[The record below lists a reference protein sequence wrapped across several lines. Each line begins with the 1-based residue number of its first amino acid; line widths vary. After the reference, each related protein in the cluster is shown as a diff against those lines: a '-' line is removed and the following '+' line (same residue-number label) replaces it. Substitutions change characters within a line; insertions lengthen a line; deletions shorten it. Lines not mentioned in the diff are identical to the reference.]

1 MTKTNFIL
9 PQFSSQPSCTLC
21 DLHQGARN
29 PGVPTRFFEQSVPS
43 SLTPLIVI
51 GMNPGAKEDNLNQCF
66 TGPSGNLL
74 TNVYL
79 KHEDI
84 LSHPIYLTNAAR
96 CPTLG
101 NNEKPKRRHYNACWD
116 YTQADILTITDAHPD
131 QICYVLC
138 LGADSYHTVSRY
150 YLGKGMSLRHG
161 FNNQGQPNTF
171 GPVDRLRIFATF
183 HPAAVLREK
192 KYLYPVSDH
201 IELLANAMNGRLP
214 TPSRPEVVETFW
226 PET

>member
-1 MTKTNFIL
+1 M
-9 PQFSSQPSCTLC
+9 
-21 DLHQGARN
+21 N
-29 PGVPTRFFEQSVPS
+29 PGVR
-43 SLTPLIVI
+43 
-51 GMNPGAKEDNLNQCF
+51 EDTLGKCF
-66 TGPSGNLL
+66 VGPSGNLL
-74 TNVYL
+74 TSVYL

-84 LSHPIYLTNAAR
+84 LSHPVYLTNAAR

-101 NNEKPKRRHYNACWD
+101 NNDKPKRRHYNACWD
-116 YTQADILTITDAHPD
+116 YTQSDILTITDAYPSE
-131 QICYVLC
+131 ICYVLC
-138 LGADSYHTVSRY
+138 LGADAYHAVSRY

-201 IELLANAMNGRLP
+201 IELLARAMNGRLP
-214 TPSRPEVVETFW
+214 TPSNPNIVDPMFPPE
-226 PET
+226 